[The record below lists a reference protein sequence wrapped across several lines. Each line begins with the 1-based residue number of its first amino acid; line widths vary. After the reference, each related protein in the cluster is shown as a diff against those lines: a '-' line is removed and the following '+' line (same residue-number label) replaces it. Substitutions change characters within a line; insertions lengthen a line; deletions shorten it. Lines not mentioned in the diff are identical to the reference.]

1 MKIDANNKKIWKS
14 KTIITAAIMM
24 ITVIIDAAFNLQISE
39 SVNNQLSQILTTNE
53 SGEVTKINFVALFS
67 LFSMIVL
74 RLFTKDPIKLK
85 QTIKDNKS
93 KTNEVLNIDFSGTY
107 KKEKD
112 KTKND

>member
-39 SVNNQLSQILTTNE
+39 SVNAQLSQILTTNE
-53 SGEVTKINFVALFS
+53 AGEVTKINFVALFS
-67 LFSMIVL
+67 LFSMIIL

-85 QTIKDNKS
+85 QTLKDNQS
-93 KTNEVLNIDFSGTY
+93 KTNEILNIDFSGTY

-112 KTKND
+112 KTKID